1 MLATVAKVGSPLAI
15 GTALLFYFGW
25 IRAEAQ
31 ARALGY
37 DVTLLGLTTSD
48 YVLRSINVLFLPLVT
63 LLLLAL
69 AVNLL
74 HPRLVRALER
84 GPGRASRVLLLGSL
98 RHAWL
103 WCSLGGI
110 IAFAL
115 LPASRAAVLPF
126 SLTLG
131 IVLSLYGDA
140 LHRRL
145 YRRPKP
151 SLALTTL
158 VLVLLGVLVF
168 WDVERIAG
176 YMGTQFAEYIT
187 ATPERYAKVTLYSAK
202 SLQLP
207 ALVTETP
214 VGSEQSAYRFR
225 YDGLRLLLRSDGK
238 YFLLAYGPR
247 GTRPTVI
254 LLPESDDVRAEF
266 TR

>member
-37 DVTLLGLTTSD
+37 DVTLLGLTSSD
-48 YVLRSINVLFLPLVT
+48 YVLRSINVLFLPLVAM
-63 LLLLAL
+63 LLLAL

-74 HPRLVRALER
+74 HPRLFRTLERHPGPARAL
-84 GPGRASRVLLLGSL
+84 LLRLL

-110 IAFAL
+110 IVFAL
-115 LPASRAAVLPF
+115 LPGSRAAVFPF

-145 YRRPKP
+145 NLRPKP

-176 YMGTQFAEYIT
+176 YMGTQFAHYI
-187 ATPERYAKVTLYSAK
+187 AVTPERYAKLTLYSAK
-202 SLQLP
+202 SLHLP
-207 ALVTETP
+207 ALIPETP
-214 VGSEQSAYRFR
+214 VGTEQSAYRFR
-225 YDGLRLLLRSDGK
+225 YDGLRLLLRSDGT
-238 YFLLAYGPR
+238 YFLLAYGPQ

-254 LLPESDDVRAEF
+254 LLPQSNDVRAEF